1 MIFVTLG
8 TQDKSFSRL
17 LEAIDDQIEKG
28 NIKEKVIAQ
37 IGYTKYESK
46 NMEIFDL
53 ISPEEFNKYISKSR
67 IVITH
72 GGVGS
77 ILSAIQKEKIVIAAP
92 RLKKYKEHTN
102 DHQKQIV
109 REFADMGYILEL
121 RDFNKLD
128 KVLKKVDSFKP
139 KKYISNNKNFVHMID
154 QYIEF
159 DNHISWFNK
168 FREMLS
174 YLFFG
179 LLTTLVNIIS
189 FYFLDKTSI
198 DVYIS
203 NFIAWCLSFLFAFVT
218 NRLFVFKSKNKN
230 FNAVFKEFYSFF
242 FFRVLSLGIDMV
254 LMYFLISVLN
264 FNKLFSKILVN
275 AIVIVLNYIFSKLF
289 IFKDKKD

>member
-17 LEAIDDQIEKG
+17 LESIDDQIEKG

-154 QYIEF
+154 QYIEI

-179 LLTTLVNIIS
+179 VLTTSVNIIS

-203 NFIAWCLSFLFAFVT
+203 NFIAWCLSVLFAFVT
-218 NRLFVFKSKNKN
+218 NRLFVFKSQNKK
-230 FNAVFKEFYSFF
+230 FIAFFKECYSFF
-242 FFRVLSLGIDMV
+242 FFRVLSLGIDMFF
-254 LMYFLISVLN
+254 MYLLISILQ
-264 FNKLFSKILVN
+264 FNKLFSKILVSVI
-275 AIVIVLNYIFSKLF
+275 IVVLNYIFSKLF